1 MCVCECCMCMSSRH
15 SEWLQIDEMDVNF
28 IIHNILLRFRAK
40 PSFLGFLSVSVRLY
54 GYTQAKA
61 ISHDDKI
68 FPFIFHRWNTRS
80 QCTYE
85 TIKEPY
91 VLGRFPS
98 IVNRFVL
105 LRAVSHI
112 ESIHQCQTIGS
123 RCQHPSNWKMFFAWF
138 NRIFMRE
145 WENGEMT
152 KKYRNIV
159 YHNVIDKLCLF
170 FVFWQFS
177 KEKIND

>member
-112 ESIHQCQTIGS
+112 ESIPPVPNNWIEVSTPIKLKNVFRLIQSHIYERMGKWRNDKEISKYCLPQC
-123 RCQHPSNWKMFFAWF
+123 HW
-138 NRIFMRE
+138 
-145 WENGEMT
+145 
-152 KKYRNIV
+152 
-159 YHNVIDKLCLF
+159 
-170 FVFWQFS
+170 
-177 KEKIND
+177 

>member
-1 MCVCECCMCMSSRH
+1 MTPNWWDGCEFYYSQHSSAFPCQAVF
-15 SEWLQIDEMDVNF
+15 S
-28 IIHNILLRFRAK
+28 
-40 PSFLGFLSVSVRLY
+40 GFPFGFGTIVRI
-54 GYTQAKA
+54 YTQAKA

-112 ESIHQCQTIGS
+112 ESI
-123 RCQHPSNWKMFFAWF
+123 PPVPNNWIEVSTPIKLKNVFRLIQSHIYERM
-138 NRIFMRE
+138 E
-145 WENGEMT
+145 DSGLT

-170 FVFWQFS
+170 FVSWQFS